1 MKWRDDATGYGLVSR
16 ALHWGMAALFLWQF
30 GGMLLKLVVGRV
42 PWMGF
47 WVGTHASV
55 GTALLALMLARGLW
69 AVGQRQH
76 RPPYH
81 AGPLGRF
88 AKLGHGALYGLMLIV
103 PALALLRL
111 LGSGREVRL
120 FGVLLREATGERIA
134 WMVQPAT
141 LLHGVL
147 AWTLLALI
155 AGHVAMVFVHRCV
168 WKDDILRR
176 ML

>member
-1 MKWRDDATGYGLVSR
+1 MKWRDDADSYGLVSKT
-16 ALHWGMAALFLWQF
+16 LHWGMALLFLWQF

-55 GTALLALMLARGLW
+55 GTALLALMLARALW
-69 AVGQRQH
+69 AVGQRR

-81 AGPLGRF
+81 AGTVGRL
-88 AKLGHGALYGLMLIV
+88 AALGHGALYLLMFVV

-111 LGSGREVRL
+111 FGGGREVRL
-120 FGVLLREATGERIA
+120 FGVLLREGGGERVA

-147 AWTLLALI
+147 AWLLLALI
-155 AGHVAMVFVHRCV
+155 AGHVAMVFVHRFG